1 MSNNLTSAEINDLL
15 ALVQEINKK
24 ILSLDYTSFR
34 VEILS
39 ADAQPSFK
47 DGVIVVVTGCL
58 TGSDNL
64 KRKFTQSFF
73 LAPQDKGY
81 FVLNDVF
88 RYVDEYKSVDIE
100 SVPAN
105 DAADE
110 SAPTDAF
117 VPEPGKSLH
126 LLVIYDRIPVVFHF
140 LPLTFCFSCCN
151 L

>member
-1 MSNNLTSAEINDLL
+1 MHKSKSFVFYYLL
-15 ALVQEINKK
+15 KSTILPFALVQEINKK

-117 VPEPGKSLH
+117 VPEPGKSSIYM
-126 LLVIYDRIPVVFHF
+126 LVI
-140 LPLTFCFSCCN
+140 
-151 L
+151 

>member
-1 MSNNLTSAEINDLL
+1 M
-15 ALVQEINKK
+15 QEINKK

-105 DAADE
+105 DAATADE

-117 VPEPGKSLH
+117 VPEPGKSSIYM
-126 LLVIYDRIPVVFHF
+126 LVI
-140 LPLTFCFSCCN
+140 
-151 L
+151 

>member
-1 MSNNLTSAEINDLL
+1 MHKSKSFVFYYLL
-15 ALVQEINKK
+15 KSTILPFALVQEINKK

-39 ADAQPSFK
+39 ADAQPSYK

-88 RYVDEYKSVDIE
+88 RYVDEYK
-100 SVPAN
+100 
-105 DAADE
+105 
-110 SAPTDAF
+110 
-117 VPEPGKSLH
+117 
-126 LLVIYDRIPVVFHF
+126 LVVKKWLSSYFY
-140 LPLTFCFSCCN
+140 TW
-151 L
+151 

>member
-1 MSNNLTSAEINDLL
+1 M
-15 ALVQEINKK
+15 
-24 ILSLDYTSFR
+24 
-34 VEILS
+34 
-39 ADAQPSFK
+39 
-47 DGVIVVVTGCL
+47 TGCL

-117 VPEPGKSLH
+117 VPEPGKSSIYM
-126 LLVIYDRIPVVFHF
+126 LVI
-140 LPLTFCFSCCN
+140 
-151 L
+151 

>member
-1 MSNNLTSAEINDLL
+1 MHKSKSFVFYYLL
-15 ALVQEINKK
+15 KSTILPFALVQEINKK

-39 ADAQPSFK
+39 ADAQPSYK

-117 VPEPGKSLH
+117 VPEPGKSSIYM
-126 LLVIYDRIPVVFHF
+126 LVI
-140 LPLTFCFSCCN
+140 
-151 L
+151 